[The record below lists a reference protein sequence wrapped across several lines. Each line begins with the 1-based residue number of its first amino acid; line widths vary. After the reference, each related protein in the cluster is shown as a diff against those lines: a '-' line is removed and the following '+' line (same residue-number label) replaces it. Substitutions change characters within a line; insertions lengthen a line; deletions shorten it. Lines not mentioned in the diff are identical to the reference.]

1 VRARQARGRLATTLL
16 APTVPLQA
24 ETSYDISAWSLP
36 YAYGV
41 EAHQT
46 RGSVDAGWNAPVA
59 SGVTVVATPDA
70 GYGYLVPAGATGAP
84 GIVDLLRRD
93 VKVRVLS
100 RPATIGG
107 REWSPGSWFLPSRG
121 NSALASR
128 IDSAGLRS
136 LVTPLAT
143 GRADAGIDLGSEHV
157 WPVKL
162 PRVGVLTGSGV
173 VPTSFGAQWFF
184 LEQRLGLPFD
194 ALLLSDLALLDL
206 SRYDVLVLPDLH
218 ASALEPG
225 DAQLFRT
232 WVENGGR
239 LVALAG
245 GASAVAAA
253 FDVTLRKPLA
263 PDGVVPERLLRG
275 RSERLRGAREE
286 EVAGVI
292 LEVRVDSAHPLGW
305 GAGKAVPGGSL
316 FVLHA
321 GPRVFEPSSHLETV
335 AHFPAGLGA
344 TSGVIS
350 SENLKRLELG
360 AWLIS
365 RSLGKGSL
373 TLFADD
379 PLFRLFW
386 RETHPLYVNA
396 ILVGPGP

>member
-1 VRARQARGRLATTLL
+1 
-16 APTVPLQA
+16 
-24 ETSYDISAWSLP
+24 
-36 YAYGV
+36 
-41 EAHQT
+41 
-46 RGSVDAGWNAPVA
+46 
-59 SGVTVVATPDA
+59 
-70 GYGYLVPAGATGAP
+70 
-84 GIVDLLRRD
+84 
-93 VKVRVLS
+93 
-100 RPATIGG
+100 
-107 REWSPGSWFLPSRG
+107 
-121 NSALASR
+121 
-128 IDSAGLRS
+128 
-136 LVTPLAT
+136 
-143 GRADAGIDLGSEHV
+143 
-157 WPVKL
+157 
-162 PRVGVLTGSGV
+162 
-173 VPTSFGAQWFF
+173 
-184 LEQRLGLPFD
+184 
-194 ALLLSDLALLDL
+194 
-206 SRYDVLVLPDLH
+206 
-218 ASALEPG
+218 
-225 DAQLFRT
+225 
-232 WVENGGR
+232 
-239 LVALAG
+239 VALAG

-253 FDVTLRKPLA
+253 FDVTLREPLA
-263 PDGVVPERLLRG
+263 PDGVAPERLLRG

-396 ILVGPGP
+396 ILVGPGR